1 MLAIL
6 NMILMG
12 DTSSKIINNDSLTGF
27 DGRYDFGKP
36 VGDFPATNF
45 VLNSPYSA
53 EGCGMIFVEKDLSMM
68 NK

>member
-12 DTSSKIINNDSLTGF
+12 DTSSKIINNYSLTGF

-36 VGDFPATNF
+36 VEDFPATTF

-53 EGCGMIFVEKDLSMM
+53 ERCGIIFVEKDLSMM